1 MVIVME
7 INLYD
12 LLKNDQVLI
21 IFTVISLGYLLGKV
35 NILGVKLG
43 NITGVLIAGLFL
55 GSLGFQSN
63 PDIATFGF
71 TIFIFCVGLQAG
83 PSFFSAFASDGARY
97 LGLSIIVAITAVLL
111 CLLFS
116 YIFEMEMGI
125 AAGMLAGSLTS
136 TPTLVGAQDAV
147 TSGLVILPEGVSSEE
162 IIQNI
167 SVAYSLTYLFGIG
180 GLMFVIKYIPVLFRV
195 DLVEEAKKIAPAR
208 ASVKI
213 INEDNLPMVRTYQIS
228 NGKMIGKTIRQ
239 IQEATGQY
247 FTVLGIRRDGDLIEV
262 TRNVIIEE
270 DDIVSVIASIAQHN
284 YAKNK
289 AIQEVF
295 DQELLNF
302 RIRTKEIVITGA
314 DYVGKKV
321 QDLMLSSKYGCF
333 PIGLIRS
340 GIELPIDKNT
350 ILLKGDKLEVIG
362 EEDRITDVSEKLG
375 SIESDV
381 EKTDLLTLCLGAA
394 LGLLLGTIVINF
406 GQISV
411 GLGSAGGLL
420 IVGILIGF
428 FRSVHPTFGAFPR
441 AARNIMMD
449 LGIVLFMSSIGLNA
463 GSKVLEALA
472 SVGPLL
478 VLCGISIT
486 VIPVLVAFVFGRYVM
501 KMNAALLLGA
511 ITGAMTSTPSLNLV
525 TEAAKSQVPAL
536 GYAGSYTFAN
546 VILTFAG
553 AILVSI

>member
-1 MVIVME
+1 ME
-7 INLYD
+7 IDLYD
-12 LLKNDQVLI
+12 LLKGDQVLI
-21 IFTVISLGYLLGKV
+21 IFSVISLGYLLGKI
-35 NILGVKLG
+35 NILGFELG
-43 NITGVLIAGLFL
+43 NVTGVLIAGLCL
-55 GSLGFQSN
+55 GSWGFTSN
-63 PDIATFGF
+63 PDMATFGF

-83 PSFFSAFASDGARY
+83 PSFFTAFAADGARY
-97 LGLSIIVAITAVLL
+97 LVLSLIVAVVGVTL
-111 CLLFS
+111 CWSFAFLFN
-116 YIFEMEMGI
+116 MDTGV

-147 TSGLVILPEGVSSEE
+147 TSGLKPLPEGITAEE
-162 IIQNI
+162 VIQNI

-180 GLMFVIKYIPVLFRV
+180 GLMFIIKYIPAIFRV
-195 DLVEEAKKIAPAR
+195 NLVEEAKKIAPAI
-208 ASVKI
+208 ASVKT
-213 INEDNLPMVRTYQIS
+213 INEDNLPMVRTYQIES
-228 NGKMIGKTIRQ
+228 GKMVGKTIRQ
-239 IQEATGQY
+239 IQEATNQY
-247 FTVLGIRRDGDLIEV
+247 FTVLGIRRDGELIEIN
-262 TRNVIIEE
+262 RNVVIEE
-270 DDIVSVIASIAQHN
+270 NDVVSVIASIAQHN
-284 YAKNK
+284 LAKSK
-289 AIQEVF
+289 MIPEVF

-302 RIRTKEIVITGA
+302 RIRTKEIVVTGA
-314 DYVGKKV
+314 EFVGNKV
-321 QDLMLSSKYGCF
+321 QELMLTAKYGCF

-350 ILLKGDKLEVIG
+350 ILCKGDKLEVIG
-362 EEDRITDVSEKLG
+362 EEDRITSVSEKLG
-375 SIESDV
+375 SIEADV

-394 LGLLLGTIVINF
+394 LGLLLGTIVLKF

-463 GSKVLEALA
+463 GGKVIEALT
-472 SVGPLL
+472 SVGPLM
-478 VLCGISIT
+478 VLCGVSIT
-486 VIPVLVAFVFGRYVM
+486 IIPVFIAFIFGHYVM

-553 AILVSI
+553 AILILI

>member
-1 MVIVME
+1 ME
-7 INLYD
+7 IDFYD
-12 LLKNDQVLI
+12 LLKGDQVLI

-35 NILGVKLG
+35 NILNFELG
-43 NITGVLIAGLFL
+43 NVTGVLIAGLFL
-55 GSLGFQSN
+55 GAWGFESN
-63 PDIATFGF
+63 PDMATFGF

-83 PSFFSAFASDGARY
+83 PSFFTAFAADGARY
-97 LGLSIIVAITAVLL
+97 LILSMIVAVTAVTL
-111 CLLFS
+111 CWSFS
-116 YIFEMEMGI
+116 FLFEMDSGV
-125 AAGMLAGSLTS
+125 AAGMLAGALTS

-147 TSGLVILPEGVSSEE
+147 TSGLAILPEGMTAEE
-162 IIQNI
+162 VIKNV

-180 GLMFVIKYIPVLFRV
+180 GLMFIIKYIPTIFRV

-208 ASVKI
+208 ASIKT
-213 INEDNLPMVRTYQIS
+213 INENNLPMVRTYQIDK
-228 NGKMIGKTIRQ
+228 GKMIGKTIRQ
-239 IQEATGQY
+239 IQEATNQY
-247 FTVLGIRRDGDLIEV
+247 FTVLGIRRNGDLIEIS
-262 TRNVIIEE
+262 RNVVIEE
-270 DDIVSVIASIAQHN
+270 GDIVSVIASIAQHSF
-284 YAKNK
+284 AKGK
-289 AIQEVF
+289 SIPEVF
-295 DQELLNF
+295 DKELLNF

-314 DYVGKKV
+314 EYVGNKV
-321 QDLMLSSKYGCF
+321 QDLMLPAKYGCF

-340 GIELPIDKNT
+340 GIDLPIDANT
-350 ILLKGDKLEVIG
+350 ILCKGDKLEVIG
-362 EEDRITDVSEKLG
+362 EEDRITSVSEKLG
-375 SIESDV
+375 SIEADV

-394 LGLLLGTIVINF
+394 LGLLLGTIVLKF
-406 GQISV
+406 GHISI

-463 GSKVLEALA
+463 GSKVLEALT
-472 SVGPLL
+472 SVGPLM
-478 VLCGISIT
+478 VLCGVSIT
-486 VIPVLVAFVFGRYVM
+486 IIPVFVAFAFGRYVM

-553 AILVSI
+553 AILVLI

>member
-1 MVIVME
+1 ME
-7 INLYD
+7 IDFYD
-12 LLKNDQVLI
+12 LLKSDQVLI
-21 IFTVISLGYLLGKV
+21 IFTVISLGYLLGKI
-35 NILGVKLG
+35 NILGFELG
-43 NITGVLIAGLFL
+43 NVTGVLIAGLFL
-55 GSLGFQSN
+55 GSWGFTSN
-63 PDIATFGF
+63 PDMATFGF

-83 PSFFSAFASDGARY
+83 PSFFTAFAADGARY
-97 LGLSIIVAITAVLL
+97 LALSLIVAVTAVTL
-111 CLLFS
+111 CWSFSLLFD
-116 YIFEMEMGI
+116 MGTGV

-147 TSGLVILPEGVSSEE
+147 TSGLATLPAGITAEE
-162 IIQNI
+162 VIQNI

-180 GLMFVIKYIPVLFRV
+180 GLMFIIKYLPKIFKV
-195 DLVEEAKKIAPAR
+195 DLVEEAKKIAPSK
-208 ASVKI
+208 ASIKT
-213 INEDNLPMVRTYQIS
+213 INEDNLPMVRTYQID

-239 IQEATGQY
+239 IQEATNQY
-247 FTVLGIRRDGDLIEV
+247 FTVLGIRRNEELIEI
-262 TRNVIIEE
+262 TRNVVIKEG
-270 DDIVSVIASIAQHN
+270 DIVSVIASIAQHN
-284 YAKNK
+284 FAKNK
-289 AIQEVF
+289 SIPEVF
-295 DQELLNF
+295 DKELLNF
-302 RIRTKEIVITGA
+302 RIRTKEIVVTGA
-314 DYVGKKV
+314 EYVGNKV
-321 QDLMLSSKYGCF
+321 QDLMLPAKYGCF

-340 GIELPIDKNT
+340 GVELPIDANT
-350 ILLKGDKLEVIG
+350 ILCKGDKLEVIG
-362 EEDRITDVSEKLG
+362 EEDRITSVSKKLG
-375 SIESDV
+375 SIEADV

-394 LGLLLGTIVINF
+394 LGILLGTIVLKF
-406 GQISV
+406 GQISI

-463 GSKVLEALA
+463 GSKVLEALT
-472 SVGPLL
+472 SVGPLM

-486 VIPVLVAFVFGRYVM
+486 VIPVFVAFVFGRYVM

-525 TEAAKSQVPAL
+525 TEAAESQVPAL

-553 AILVSI
+553 AILVLV